1 MNPENNPNLEN
12 NFELEIDNF
21 GSIDDFIK
29 ELEAKEQDLHITSE
43 MVVEVE
49 EFNDQ
54 RNDIDSVI
62 NSFQPS
68 KPIVLQPPPNNF
80 NIPTKQ
86 NTFSDLEEEVSKL
99 KREIAKTSAEKV
111 EIQQNF
117 NRRQTDFENFRKRTD
132 RERNEIFRS
141 VLSNLAIKILPV
153 IDNLA
158 RALDS
163 SAKSEGERS
172 TDFQHFIDGI
182 GLVNHQLSE
191 VLEEMGISPINS
203 LGQPFDPNYHEAVA
217 TVISDIHPHNTVIEE
232 LIRGYR
238 IDNRVIRPSM
248 VKVSTSANPEVIYT
262 SLEAN

>member
-1 MNPENNPNLEN
+1 MNPENNQNLEN
-12 NFELEIDNF
+12 NFELELDNF

-49 EFNDQ
+49 EFNDR

-62 NSFQPS
+62 NGFQPN
-68 KPIVLQPPPNNF
+68 KPIISQPPPNSF
-80 NIPTKQ
+80 NNPTNK
-86 NTFSDLEEEVSKL
+86 NTFSDLEQEVSKL
-99 KREIAKTSAEKV
+99 KQEIAKTSAEKV
-111 EIQQNF
+111 EIQQTF

-203 LGQPFDPNYHEAVA
+203 LGQPFDPNYHEAVS
-217 TVISDIHPHNTVIEE
+217 TVISDNHPHNTVIEE

-248 VKVSTSANPEVIYT
+248 VKVSTSANPEVTPALI
-262 SLEAN
+262 EAN